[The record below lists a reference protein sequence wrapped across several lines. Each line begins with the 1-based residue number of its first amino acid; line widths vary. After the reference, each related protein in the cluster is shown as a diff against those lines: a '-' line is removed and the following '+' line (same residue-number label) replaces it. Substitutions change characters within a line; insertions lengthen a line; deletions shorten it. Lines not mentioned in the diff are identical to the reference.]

1 MENID
6 QFEGNLEYAAIQKL
20 FNYELHKD
28 FEAEVKFQELL
39 DCEDSDCEDCEE
51 PEHITVPEYYF
62 YAYM

>member
-6 QFEGNLEYAAIQKL
+6 QFGGNLEYAAIQKL

-28 FEAEVKFQELL
+28 FEAEVEFQELL
-39 DCEDSDCEDCEE
+39 DCEDCEE
-51 PEHITVPEYYF
+51 EPEYYF